1 MAAGAC
7 CCRCGAARRGVEGA
21 CIFNIG
27 RTLRLVIEKLVAW
40 FRGPRASGLTC
51 IWLGYDMLPGWA
63 RYPAVMLSPT
73 HATWTGR
80 EGAAPTAAAEASTA
94 ATRSGM
100 ARGLGGTLFQCLPRR
115 RRSAHGRPRPLRLRR
130 ELMRELN
137 YITSPSPFLESW
149 PHYVKTTFY
158 YYYSTTTI
166 I

>member
-1 MAAGAC
+1 MAAGTC

-100 ARGLGGTLFQCLPRR
+100 ARGLGGTLFATPSTKCQCAWQPM
-115 RRSAHGRPRPLRLRR
+115 PLRLPVQLRR

-137 YITSPSPFLESW
+137 
-149 PHYVKTTFY
+149 
-158 YYYSTTTI
+158 
-166 I
+166 